1 MRWRITS
8 LLLNLAHAIDH
19 LMLLVFATAVSAIAR
34 DFGVGRWEDLMPYT
48 TGAFLMFGIGS
59 FPAGRLGDLWGRR
72 AMMLVF
78 FFGMGASAVLIALTR
93 NPWQLALALGLMG
106 AFASIYHP
114 VGIPMLLRHARKPGI
129 TIGVNGMA
137 GNLGIAA
144 AAISTGFLIQYAD
157 WRTAFVVPG
166 LVSIA
171 CGLLFMKIAPAEQ
184 GAPGK
189 QAVRQIE
196 LAPATRNRVF
206 LVMTML
212 AITTSILFN
221 FTTNGNGELL
231 KARLPILVQQPA
243 LLGMLLAVVYALSSV
258 SQLAVGRLIDRY
270 PIRNVMLGIIA
281 CQGPIFLLAAFSHG
295 WALYVTMVVFMVLV
309 FGSIPFTDAIIARFV
324 DDSIRSRVSG
334 MRLAVSF
341 GVSSMAV
348 WALGPAVKAAGFGAA
363 LLMLG
368 AVAVGSLLITW
379 QLPDEQSIRRASASP
394 SPQAA

>member
-1 MRWRITS
+1 MRWRLTS

-59 FPAGRLGDLWGRR
+59 FPSGRLGDLWGRR

-93 NPWQLALALGLMG
+93 NAWQLALALGLMG

-114 VGIPMLLRHARKPGI
+114 VGIPMLLRHTRKPGI
-129 TIGVNGMA
+129 TIGINGMA

-144 AAISTGFLIQYAD
+144 AAISTGFLIQYAN
-157 WRTAFVVPG
+157 WRTAFIVPG
-166 LVSIA
+166 FVSIA
-171 CGLLFMKIAPAEQ
+171 CGLLFMKIAPVEQ

-196 LAPATRNRVF
+196 LPTATRNRVF

-258 SQLAVGRLIDRY
+258 SQLAVGRLIDRF
-270 PIRNVMLGIIA
+270 PIRNVMLAIVA
-281 CQGPIFLLAAFSHG
+281 CQGPIFLFASFSQGWTLYAA
-295 WALYVTMVVFMVLV
+295 MIVFMVLV

-348 WALGPAVKAAGFGAA
+348 WALGPAVKAAGFGFA
-363 LLMLG
+363 LLVLG
-368 AVAVGSLLITW
+368 AVAICSLLITW
-379 QLPDEQSIRRASASP
+379 QLPDEQSIRKASEVP
-394 SPQAA
+394 NPQVA